1 MFAGLFQRMYGL
13 DAASVQRIFSGV
25 HPAELGLV

>member
-1 MFAGLFQRMYGL
+1 MYGL
-13 DAASVQRIFSGV
+13 DAASVQHIFAGV

>member
-1 MFAGLFQRMYGL
+1 MFGL
-13 DAASVQRIFSGV
+13 DNASVQRIFAGV

>member
-1 MFAGLFQRMYGL
+1 MYGL